1 MMRGLCEIGCR
12 IVLKQRPSLNRGR
25 VLRRRW
31 GANTA
36 ANCLSSVCSG
46 SPKRCADSDTPAL
59 QVHLYIGRDAG
70 GVLYLEG
77 EVQGVLHLICQ
88 RCLGRME
95 FPVQRS
101 FRLAL
106 VHSEAEADRLS
117 DGYEPLLLE
126 AERLIV
132 RDVIEDELLLVL
144 PDFPQHGAGEA
155 CTLPEYRKQENTVAV
170 EEKPNPFAALA
181 SLKRN

>member
-1 MMRGLCEIGCR
+1 MRDRLPDSIETASFVKSGTGSAKAVGREYRGELSVVGMQR
-12 IVLKQRPSLNRGR
+12 ITETL
-25 VLRRRW
+25 
-31 GANTA
+31 
-36 ANCLSSVCSG
+36 
-46 SPKRCADSDTPAL
+46 ADSDTPAL
-59 QVHLYIGRDAG
+59 QVRLYIGRDAG

-95 FPVQRS
+95 FPVHKS

-106 VHSEAEADRLS
+106 VHSEAEADRLGH
-117 DGYEPLLLE
+117 GYEPLLLE

-144 PDFPQHGAGEA
+144 PDFPQHGTGEA

-170 EEKPNPFAALA
+170 EDKPNPFAALA